1 LFLANKTASVLVS
14 VADSLQVVIH
24 SEQYLNNVVGFP
36 ESAYLLDQ
44 EAVVT
49 H

>member
-1 LFLANKTASVLVS
+1 MAACVNVFAVS
-14 VADSLQVVIH
+14 SLQVAIH
-24 SEQYLNNVVGFP
+24 FYLYLNSVVGFP